1 MRVQAAIALVFSRFE
16 ALGSLRQTHLWFHQK
31 RIELPLN
38 KPQGGHFRLVWKL
51 PSSSFLGDMLNN
63 PMYAGAYV
71 YGRRPTEVVVRQGQV
86 VKRPGRLRAAHE
98 ASVFIAQH
106 HEAYVSWEVYQ
117 RNLDTLRGN
126 GANFAQDDAAQVVR
140 GGQGLL
146 SGLLRCA
153 RLAHVS

>member
-1 MRVQAAIALVFSRFE
+1 M
-16 ALGSLRQTHLWFHQK
+16 
-31 RIELPLN
+31 
-38 KPQGGHFRLVWKL
+38 
-51 PSSSFLGDMLNN
+51 
-63 PMYAGAYV
+63 
-71 YGRRPTEVVVRQGQV
+71 VRQGQA
-86 VKRPGRLRAAHE
+86 VKRPGRQRAVHE

-126 GANFAQDDAAQVVR
+126 GANFAQNDAAQVVR

-153 RLAHVS
+153 RCGRKLNIRYWGKQGTAARYLCSGDFQTGGRYCLGFGGASVDRRLSEVILNALSPYGLQASIAATRAIALTRQ